1 MSLDGA
7 RRIEFIE
14 VACGGRTP
22 KVVESRWP
30 QSSRVVAVTDKVESL
45 STTLRCPPCDLKSWG
60 ELASDARGQV
70 ICFTDGVAC
79 NILFYMFLQ
88 YIKRIC

>member
-14 VACGGRTP
+14 GVCGGRTP
-22 KVVESRWP
+22 QVVESHWP
-30 QSSRVVAVTDKVESL
+30 HSSRVAVTDMVESL
-45 STTLRCPPCDLKSWG
+45 SAALRFPPCNQKSWG
-60 ELASDARGQV
+60 ETASDARGQA

-79 NILFYMFLQ
+79 NTLLCMLSIH
-88 YIKRIC
+88 